1 MKLSSGKCFYNLQC
15 IFFINVWLELYIS
28 CLIENSKST
37 FIYIFSYRDILGMNF
52 CLSRRDLNPGKILK
66 NIGEHK
72 NHINWNRLLNN
83 LINIKDMTIQC
94 KNKNYDLNQVD
105 LLSDYTNQ
113 PCIIS
118 ESLTI
123 DLFK

>member
-1 MKLSSGKCFYNLQC
+1 
-15 IFFINVWLELYIS
+15 
-28 CLIENSKST
+28 
-37 FIYIFSYRDILGMNF
+37 MNF

-66 NIGEHK
+66 SIGKRK
-72 NHINWNRLLNN
+72 NRKNWNRLLNN
-83 LINIKDMTIQC
+83 LINTTDMTIQC

-105 LLSDYTNQ
+105 LLSEINTQ
-113 PCIIS
+113 PCILS